1 MKPYLI
7 CPTCGSDDV
16 MKNGMTRRAKQNHKC
31 RECGRQFVEN
41 PQWTPKDTDT
51 LAKIELLLLERI
63 SLAGIARVMG
73 VSESWLQ
80 NYVNH
85 LYGAIEL
92 KATVIPKEVG
102 KHTVQMDELWSFVDG
117 KGNKQWVWLAMDTK
131 TREVTRMSSW
141 RPLCEIGSWIM
152 GFTTECLSPMCQDL
166 YRSLGSL
173 CRSFTK

>member
-1 MKPYLI
+1 MV
-7 CPTCGSDDV
+7 GSLW
-16 MKNGMTRRAKQNHKC
+16 KIRTR
-31 RECGRQFVEN
+31 
-41 PQWTPKDTDT
+41 TPKNTDT

-102 KHTVQMDELWSFVDG
+102 KHTVQMDELWYESG
-117 KGNKQWVWLAMDTK
+117 QQ
-131 TREVTRMSSW
+131 RE
-141 RPLCEIGSWIM
+141 
-152 GFTTECLSPMCQDL
+152 
-166 YRSLGSL
+166 
-173 CRSFTK
+173 